1 MQLWGVA
8 PFDNDIAEAFATE
21 LDDADPDERLVM
33 LRRALQAA
41 LDAEDGLDAE
51 RAFRAY
57 AAAAVVAASCPGGP
71 QIESDYAPEFL
82 TIGDFPQLHPDH
94 PTLANDALDR
104 LEETDSA
111 WYKVFQKADNLHDAV
126 ETLEY
131 VRDSLC

>member
-1 MQLWGVA
+1 MHVLGVG

-41 LDAEDGLDAE
+41 LDAEEGLDME

-57 AAAAVVAASCPGGP
+57 AAAAVVAAACPGGP
-71 QIESDYAPEFL
+71 QIETDYAPEFL
-82 TIGDFPQLHPDH
+82 TLDDTPKLHPDH
-94 PTLANDALDR
+94 PMLARDALER
-104 LEETDSA
+104 LDEPDSA
-111 WYKVFQKADNLHDAV
+111 WYKVFEKAGTLHDAV

-131 VRDSLC
+131 VRDSVC